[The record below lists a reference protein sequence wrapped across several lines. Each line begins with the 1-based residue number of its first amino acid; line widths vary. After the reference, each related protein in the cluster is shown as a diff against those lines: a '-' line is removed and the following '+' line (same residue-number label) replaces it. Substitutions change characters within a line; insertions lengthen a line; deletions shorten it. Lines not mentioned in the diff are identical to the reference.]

1 MKRILTAVLG
11 LALLG
16 APAAAFA
23 RGGGGHA
30 GGGGGF
36 HGGGFSGG
44 GFHAGG
50 GGFHAA
56 PAAGFHGGFRTAAP
70 YGGYHGPA
78 VRVAPGYRGPYGG
91 VYGRG
96 PVVVRPVGGRVYVPG
111 YWGLNGGVRV
121 WIGPG
126 WSYAPYSGWN
136 WIAPHWAWNGY
147 TWVWQQG
154 YWAPPTY

>member
-11 LALLG
+11 LALLA

-23 RGGGGHA
+23 RGGGGGHA
-30 GGGGGF
+30 GGGGF
-36 HGGGFSGG
+36 HGGGRLPRRRLY
-44 GFHAGG
+44 G

-70 YGGYHGPA
+70 YGGYPRAGGPRGA
-78 VRVAPGYRGPYGG
+78 GHYRGPYGG
-91 VYGRG
+91 VRG
-96 PVVVRPVGGRVYVPG
+96 PVVGVRPVGGRVYVPG

-126 WSYAPYSGWN
+126 WSYAPYPGWA
-136 WIAPHWAWNGY
+136 WVGPHWAWNGY